1 MAGRWYASELFPF
14 LTLLLVSSVRSVNV
28 TECSQKW
35 DCTWKKDFHIIRT
48 EGTCTYVPY
57 YDYPI
62 SGPPAVGPPGS
73 CDLLVLC
80 YDFYGSSSSMFECI
94 NVLSG
99 EAEIKT
105 LHLYRCN
112 SLQIAENDL
121 AFFTSLEEF
130 YISYASIESIHDR
143 AFYEMGNLTIIDIYQ
158 DYHDSGIFEYPK
170 ALIGPESTYNSS
182 FSNLPTTETHSV
194 FLPKLE
200 GLFIQNFLFRSGIP
214 DNAFQNLQHLK
225 RLTFAHI
232 TLTNSDFES
241 MKGLSNLIQ
250 LEIYDSPFID
260 VLPASLSSFMPNL
273 LHLSISMTS
282 IKNITNQL
290 APFVLLQTLTL
301 TDNLLTYIAPHGFE
315 TLTNVSSLDLYGNTY
330 LQDIP
335 NIQTLVRLKYL
346 DLSFCS
352 VSNMSRLEVLSNADK
367 LQVIRLRGNKFTEVP
382 KLFENVPKSHVSLK
396 NLEIIDVSKNEIFVV
411 RSYTFSNLPK
421 VKLIDL
427 SFNQITFIAE
437 KAFFNLESIV
447 EIQLDY
453 NEITVMD
460 PLALCYITSLQH
472 MDLRYN
478 KLANFPKFPYHTN
491 WAPGPDDLPENPFRT
506 DLRGNPLTC
515 DCNMFR
521 DMFVLVGKH
530 EWSLPY
536 TYGQIWPG
544 NYLLS
549 NQRFDKTVLHCDTA
563 FNGKQRIDD
572 MLHLPSA
579 FLSLITSSEECPAPC
594 NCFRQCDD
602 DLVYAVCNDGNLTSI
617 PAGLNLETNL
627 LLIRNNSIV
636 KLTYAS
642 FSHLPNLGSIDLS
655 DNFITDIEPGTFAEL
670 QYLRTLVL
678 DGNNLTHLDSRS
690 LNISS
695 PKFQILH
702 LTSNYISSMVND
714 TFRYVPSLT
723 RLELADNSLTSL
735 PTGIFDELQNLSYL
749 TVSGNPF
756 NCSCDILYLTDWYKE
771 TVFELKRNLWTDV
784 TDVECA
790 PFLNETELFDWVE
803 QKELICN
810 PPPTSASVTK
820 IVAMENPLRW
830 TVLGSGV
837 GSAIILTSVIC
848 GLIYKFRLEILVL
861 IYVKTGLKL
870 FSNKSDDEG
879 KEYDAFI
886 SFSSL
891 DRDFVLEELVP
902 NLEGNVTHRKLCIH
916 HRDFVVGECIATN
929 IVNAIESSKR
939 IVILCSQNYLQSEWC
954 SYEFKTSHQQALRD
968 RSRRIILIMMEDVEK
983 KSLDKEIK
991 AYVSTNTYLDRK
1003 DPLFWSKL
1011 AYSVPESKPNGKALD
1026 GENITRIDTCDAD
1039 VITDES
1045 EKTSTIL

>member
-1 MAGRWYASELFPF
+1 MVSRCCISVLLIFFF
-14 LTLLLVSSVRSVNV
+14 LLIISVRSVNV
-28 TECSQKW
+28 TECAQKW
-35 DCTWKKDFHIIRT
+35 DCTWEKDFHIVRT
-48 EGTCTYVPY
+48 EGTCTHIPY

-62 SGPPAVGPPGS
+62 SGPPAVGPPGP

-99 EAEIKT
+99 DAEIKT

-112 SLQIAENDL
+112 SLQITENDL
-121 AFFTSLEEF
+121 AYFTSLEAF
-130 YISYASIESIHDR
+130 YISYASIQSIHDR
-143 AFYEMGNLTIIDIYQ
+143 AFYRMRNLTTIDIYQ
-158 DYHDSGIFEYPK
+158 DYYGSGIFEYPK
-170 ALIGPESTYNSS
+170 ALIGPDGTYNSS
-182 FSNLPTTETHSV
+182 FSDPPTAETHTV

-200 GLFIQNFLFRSGIP
+200 DLFIQNFLFRSGIP

-225 RLTFAHI
+225 RLTFAHVS
-232 TLTNSDFES
+232 LANSDFES
-241 MKGLSNLIQ
+241 MKRLSNLIQ

-260 VLPASLSSFMPNL
+260 VLPASLSSSMPNL
-273 LHLSISMTS
+273 FHLSISMTS
-282 IKNITNQL
+282 ISNITNQL
-290 APFVLLQTLTL
+290 AHFTLLQTLTL
-301 TDNLLTYIAPHGFE
+301 TDNLLTYIAPHEFE
-315 TLTNVSSLDLYGNTY
+315 TLTNLSSLDLYGNTY

-335 NIQTLVRLKYL
+335 NIQTLARLRYL

-352 VSNMSRLEVLSNADK
+352 VSNLSSEVFSNSDK
-367 LQVIRLRGNKFTEVP
+367 LQVIRLRGNKFTEIP
-382 KLFENVPKSHVSLK
+382 KLFENVPKSLVSLK
-396 NLEIIDVSKNEIFVV
+396 NIEIIDVSKNEIFVV
-411 RSYTFSNLPK
+411 RSYIFSNLPK

-427 SFNQITFIAE
+427 SFNKITSIEE
-437 KAFFNLESIV
+437 KAFFNLENIV

-453 NEITVMD
+453 NEITMMD
-460 PLALCYITSLQH
+460 PLALCYINSLQH
-472 MDLRYN
+472 LDLKYN
-478 KLANFPKFPYHTN
+478 KLANFPKFPYNAN
-491 WAPGPDDLPENPFRT
+491 WSPGHDDLPENPFRT

-549 NQRFDKTVLHCDTA
+549 NQRFDKTVLYCDTA

-579 FLSLITSSEECPAPC
+579 FFSFITSTEECPAPC

-602 DLVYAVCNDGNLTSI
+602 DLLYAVCNSGNLTST
-617 PAGLNLETNL
+617 PTGLNSETNL
-627 LLIRNNSIV
+627 LSIRNNSIV
-636 KLTYAS
+636 KLTTAS
-642 FSHLPNLGSIDLS
+642 FSHLPNLVSVDLS
-655 DNFITDIEPGTFAEL
+655 DNFIQDIEPGTFADF
-670 QYLRTLVL
+670 QYLRTLIL

-690 LNISS
+690 LNVSS
-695 PKFQILH
+695 PKFRILH
-702 LTSNYISSMVND
+702 LTSNYISSMAND
-714 TFRYVPSLT
+714 TFRFVPSLT
-723 RLELADNSLTSL
+723 RLELADNSLTGL
-735 PTGIFDELQNLSYL
+735 PTGIFDNLQNLSYL

-771 TVFELKRNLWTDV
+771 TVFELQRNLWTDV
-784 TDVECA
+784 TELECA

-810 PPPTSASVTK
+810 PPPTSVSVTK
-820 IVAMENPLRW
+820 IVAKENPLRW
-830 TVLGSGV
+830 TVWGSGV
-837 GSAIILTSVIC
+837 GSAIFLTSVIC
-848 GLIYKFRLEILVL
+848 GMIYKFRLEILVL
-861 IYVKTGLKL
+861 IYIKTGLKL
-870 FSNKSDDEG
+870 PSNNSDDEG

-902 NLEGNVTHRKLCIH
+902 NLEGNETHRKLCIH

-929 IVNAIESSKR
+929 IVNAIENSKR

-968 RSRRIILIMMEDVEK
+968 RTRRIILIMMEDVQK

-1011 AYSVPESKPNGKALD
+1011 AYSVPESKPNEKILD
-1026 GENITRIDTCDAD
+1026 GENMTRIDTCDAD
-1039 VITDES
+1039 VITNAN
-1045 EKTSTIL
+1045 TSTTL